1 MQFRIK
7 FDPITGWRLPSPS
20 EKSWIRHFTFYRP
33 QTKFAKVIFSQV
45 SVCPQGGHACYAC
58 PPWHAHPLGP
68 EHAPPGTYA
77 PLADTT
83 RCGQWAGGT
92 HPTGMHSCLIP
103 LVSLFFVF
111 RFTAHREI
119 KRLFFVLKR
128 LKRDYWFKT
137 FVNRNIWY
145 LEHYRKKT
153 SKEAS
158 LPKIWIIFCI
168 GNVTGGTFFG
178 TVGTFEI

>member
-1 MQFRIK
+1 MPPACQACQPHSLNPNFFNFHAVTDKIWPNNRLTPPLPVWEIL
-7 FDPITGWRLPSPS
+7 DPPLHFLPPANEVCEGYVFTG
-20 EKSWIRHFTFYRP
+20 
-33 QTKFAKVIFSQV
+33 
-45 SVCPQGGHACYAC
+45 VCLSTGGACTLRM
-58 PPWHAHPLGP
+58 PPRHAHPLGP

-83 RCGQWAGGT
+83 RCGQWADGT

-128 LKRDYWFKT
+128 LKRDL
-137 FVNRNIWY
+137 I
-145 LEHYRKKT
+145 
-153 SKEAS
+153 
-158 LPKIWIIFCI
+158 
-168 GNVTGGTFFG
+168 
-178 TVGTFEI
+178 